1 MKEGVGAPEAVEQPE
16 LVGTALTVAP
26 KLAEGVAEGVTLA
39 VLVCVGVHVVHHV
52 EVPDGAAL
60 TLLDML
66 SLLLPVLPL
75 ALGLGVMV
83 TVALGLFDE
92 AADRVG
98 VTVLVA
104 RGVLVALEE
113 LRTLPLTFGEAV
125 LVEHGD

>member
-1 MKEGVGAPEAVEQPE
+1 MKVGVGALEAVEQPE
-16 LVGTALTVAP
+16 LVGTALTDASE
-26 KLAEGVAEGVTLA
+26 LAEGVAEGVTLA
-39 VLVCVGVHVVHHV
+39 VPVGVGVHVVHHV

-66 SLLLPVLPL
+66 SLMLPMLLL

-92 AADRVG
+92 AADREG
-98 VTVLVA
+98 VPVPEA
-104 RGVLVALEE
+104 RGVLVALED
-113 LRTLPLTFGEAV
+113 LRTLPLNFGEAV